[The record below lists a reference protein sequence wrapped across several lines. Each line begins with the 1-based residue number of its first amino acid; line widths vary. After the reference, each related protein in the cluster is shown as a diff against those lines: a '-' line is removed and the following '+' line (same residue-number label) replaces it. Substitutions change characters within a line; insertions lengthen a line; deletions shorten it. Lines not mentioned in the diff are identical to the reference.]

1 MKKYVEYIIDSGK
14 ITGIRIMNESDI
26 NFYITDTVSLLEI
39 DSNLKVD
46 TRNNFVSNNQ
56 IKTLSTLPI
65 SYNTLSYEISSSNVI
80 SFSSIPVA
88 TSALLKFNESYLN
101 NLSSID
107 DGFINFT
114 TDTSGIYTFEFENSN
129 YHNLSSSTYSITAI

>member
-1 MKKYVEYIIDSGK
+1 
-14 ITGIRIMNESDI
+14 MNESDI
-26 NFYITDTVSLLEI
+26 NFYLTDTVSLLEI

-56 IKTLSTLPI
+56 IKTLTTLPV
-65 SYNTLSYEISSSNVI
+65 SYNTLTYEISSSNVI

-129 YHNLSSSTYSITAI
+129 YHNLSSTTYSITAI

>member
-26 NFYITDTVSLLEI
+26 NFYLTDTISLLEI

-56 IKTLSTLPI
+56 IKTLT
-65 SYNTLSYEISSSNVI
+65 T
-80 SFSSIPVA
+80 IPVA

-129 YHNLSSSTYSITAI
+129 YHNLSSTTYSITAI